1 MYTSTTGS
9 KALNDRQARSSL
21 SPQSPSSDN
30 ATAVKSSEPL
40 ERMPAS
46 GRVPSM
52 SEPVVHTPQTVRP
65 AVVVAERTLAPDA
78 VSQPTFPSP
87 AAASSPPSV
96 QAKESASPSAPS
108 GSRAPPAT
116 SVRLSPLH
124 EVHAGLGAKF
134 GKFQGVLLPFAY
146 EGEGVMSSHLHT
158 RTCAS
163 LFDFSYRQHYRIW
176 GEKAAQLLER
186 LVVGD
191 VQSLLE
197 TESRF
202 TLFTNDDGGILDDV
216 IVAVHPGFLLVM
228 GNACNK
234 AKVLERLEAEAAI
247 ARGRGER
254 VTVEALDDFTL
265 LGVQGAQAMEVM
277 GQVVDAASVDLVKMP
292 FMSSYL
298 CTVEG
303 VECVLTRCGFSGED
317 GFEISLLSEEASM
330 VFSAL
335 LEKSSLLRPAGF
347 GTRETLRQEA
357 GLCLYGADIDEETT
371 PVEAS
376 LGWAVGRRRRQE
388 ANFPGASRILAQLV
402 QLQLLQ
408 SQAKSRVHID
418 AETLQA
424 QLDEAAEKAG
434 IFEVDRLRRKR
445 VGLALPAGGSTT
457 KGGVAVLSLE
467 GEKKVGAVTSS
478 CFAPSL
484 QRTIGMAYLDLPYTL
499 PKTRVQL
506 DTPRPTKDVEVCKM
520 PFVPGAYYRV
530 PLPL

>member
-1 MYTSTTGS
+1 
-9 KALNDRQARSSL
+9 
-21 SPQSPSSDN
+21 
-30 ATAVKSSEPL
+30 
-40 ERMPAS
+40 MPAS

-247 ARGRGER
+247 ARGREKSVQPRVRVSAAFAQGFVKRNLALDGISSAVASGER